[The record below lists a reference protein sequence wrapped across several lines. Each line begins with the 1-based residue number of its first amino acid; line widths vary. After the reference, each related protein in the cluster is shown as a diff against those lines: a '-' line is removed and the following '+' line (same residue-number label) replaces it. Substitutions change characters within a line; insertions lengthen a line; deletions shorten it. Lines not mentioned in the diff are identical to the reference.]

1 MYSLKTGFQVDIMN
15 PYITTI
21 LCAAGFILI
30 LAILILRNEHQR
42 KKYFLR
48 MIRRIYGQVPD
59 REYEAGDLERISH
72 YYQKIKGDG
81 FVIDDITWND
91 LDMDRIYMLLNQT
104 VSSPGEDVLYAMLRK
119 PLFSQE
125 EVEKREKLIDFSAQ
139 MYRKE
144 KNPDAFIH
152 SR

>member
-59 REYEAGDLERISH
+59 REYEAGDLNESLI
-72 YYQKIKGDG
+72 
-81 FVIDDITWND
+81 ITRKSRV
-91 LDMDRIYMLLNQT
+91 MVLLLMT
-104 VSSPGEDVLYAMLRK
+104 LPGMT
-119 PLFSQE
+119 
-125 EVEKREKLIDFSAQ
+125 LIWT
-139 MYRKE
+139 E
-144 KNPDAFIH
+144 FICC
-152 SR
+152 

>member
-30 LAILILRNEHQR
+30 IAILILRNEHQR

-81 FVIDDITWND
+81 FVIDQSIPAGEVITTGSNVRLTLSD
-91 LDMDRIYMLLNQT
+91 DYGD
-104 VSSPGEDVLYAMLRK
+104 
-119 PLFSQE
+119 
-125 EVEKREKLIDFSAQ
+125 
-139 MYRKE
+139 
-144 KNPDAFIH
+144 
-152 SR
+152 